1 MELKLNAMGTY
12 AATAE
17 RHVEIDADE
26 NGFTLRMDVGDGVPG
41 RGGDSCG

>member
-1 MELKLNAMGTY
+1 MGTY

-26 NGFTLRMDVGDGVPG
+26 NGLTLRMDVGDGLLG